1 MSVTGN
7 DEQPGGRKP
16 SPPSKE
22 NGELIVRAEYDYE
35 YTNTS
40 GRVVTIKEGEE
51 FELLKKTNG
60 DWWQVRR
67 FGERKPIYVPAL
79 YVVAVPRKLDEDSRR
94 LARDDAQIQAS
105 DGQKPGVEKKRT
117 QFEDIQKIKEDLK
130 LSESAKR
137 SAEDVRKPPEE
148 PRNASDEPRKGGD
161 TLPRKLGDGSKRAL
175 MPPQV
180 LMNLKHV
187 INNNNNAPAEQQ
199 LKTTRSNDKPVEDGP
214 RIISVAGGPQ
224 AADPSK
230 PSSPKMQCAFV
241 VIGRENAEGVKG
253 KSNSLPGHAG
263 GFVRQFDTITPGSS
277 MDDLSSGSNAH
288 QTPPSG
294 DIPPKVKRPDSP
306 VYANLQDLK
315 LMCPTTSVPQSTVA
329 GGQISGDGWETLF
342 DAKSSRHYY
351 YNRITRE
358 TSWKPPRKQGRDP
371 KSDQNRMVSPT
382 DEPLPPLPKEE
393 SSEVV
398 SDSGYLPDCWG
409 RFFDENGDEFYIH
422 QRSPVKWWKSKDDTG
437 EVYYYTEDG
446 RTEWELPEDPSGST
460 GVEWSPD
467 HDLANTVPDHK
478 VLPPTPR
485 ANDAPSHKIDHET
498 KLGGHKRT
506 PSDHNLCSISDLALS
521 LPAGLEKA
529 GMLNKTKITEGG
541 KKLRKNWTNVWVVLV
556 GHDLIL
562 YKDPKSHTGWKQG
575 ASNSKP
581 ECCIDLR
588 GAHIEWTRDKSSKKN
603 VCQLTVSGANEFLLQ
618 SDNDHT
624 MQEWYQS
631 IRSLIARLD
640 KDTPVPTPEEQRRGI
655 PKPGAAPASSS
666 APGVSTPDDGD
677 ASGDD
682 EPYEPSLRDKKDQR
696 DSRKGQA
703 NEISDKKRSRLR
715 KLITRRPTLQTLKDK
730 GYIKE
735 QVFGCPLACLC
746 ERENSMVPLFV
757 RMCIEAIER
766 RGLEIDGVYR
776 VSGNQATI
784 QKLRIMVDHDE
795 HVDLDD
801 SQWEDINVITG
812 ALKLFFRELP
822 EPLVPYIFFE
832 QFIAAIKI
840 FEYHNRVKCMKDL
853 INILPLPN
861 HNTMKFLIRHLKTV
875 VAHGEKN
882 RMTMQNMAIVFAPTL
897 LRPEVD
903 PGNMAVH
910 MVYQNQIVDLILG
923 ECDNIFGTD

>member
-7 DEQPGGRKP
+7 DEKPGGRKP

-79 YVVAVPRKLDEDSRR
+79 YVVAVPRKLEEDSRR

-105 DGQKPGVEKKRT
+105 DGPKPGEEKKRT
-117 QFEDIQKIKEDLK
+117 HFEDIQKIKEDLR

-263 GFVRQFDTITPGSS
+263 GFVRQFDAVTPGSS

-294 DIPPKVKRPDSP
+294 DLPPKVKRPDSP

-315 LMCPTTSVPQSTVA
+315 LMCPTTSLPQSTVA

-371 KSDQNRMVSPT
+371 KSDQNRIVSPT

-446 RTEWELPEDPSGST
+446 RTEWELPEVST
-460 GVEWSPD
+460 KPMQQQSQCSNNTNAAAMPMQQQCQCSSN
-467 HDLANTVPDHK
+467 ANAATMPMQQQSQCSNN
-478 VLPPTPR
+478 
-485 ANDAPSHKIDHET
+485 ANAATMPMQQQCQ
-498 KLGGHKRT
+498 
-506 PSDHNLCSISDLALS
+506 CSSNAN
-521 LPAGLEKA
+521 GLEKA

-631 IRSLIARLD
+631 IRSLIARL
-640 KDTPVPTPEEQRRGI
+640 RRGI

-666 APGVSTPDDGD
+666 APGASTPDDGD
-677 ASGDD
+677 VSGED

-696 DSRKGQA
+696 DSRKGHGETGRTHA
-703 NEISDKKRSRLR
+703 PNEISDKKRSRLR

>member
-7 DEQPGGRKP
+7 DEKPGGRKP

-79 YVVAVPRKLDEDSRR
+79 YVVAVPRKLEEDSRR

-105 DGQKPGVEKKRT
+105 DGPKPGEEKKRT
-117 QFEDIQKIKEDLK
+117 HFEDIQKIKEDLR

-224 AADPSK
+224 AVDPSK

-263 GFVRQFDTITPGSS
+263 GFVRQFDTVTPGSS

-294 DIPPKVKRPDSP
+294 DLPPKVKRPDSP

-315 LMCPTTSVPQSTVA
+315 LMCPTTSLPQSTVA

-371 KSDQNRMVSPT
+371 KSDQN
-382 DEPLPPLPKEE
+382 
-393 SSEVV
+393 
-398 SDSGYLPDCWG
+398 
-409 RFFDENGDEFYIH
+409 
-422 QRSPVKWWKSKDDTG
+422 WWKSKDDTG

-498 KLGGHKRT
+498 K
-506 PSDHNLCSISDLALS
+506 
-521 LPAGLEKA
+521 GLEKA

-666 APGVSTPDDGD
+666 APGASTPDDGD
-677 ASGDD
+677 VSGDD

-696 DSRKGQA
+696 DSRKGHA

>member
-1 MSVTGN
+1 
-7 DEQPGGRKP
+7 
-16 SPPSKE
+16 
-22 NGELIVRAEYDYE
+22 GELIVRAEYDYE

-51 FELLKKTNG
+51 FELVKKTNG

-79 YVVAVPRKLDEDSRR
+79 YVVAAPRKLDEDSRR
-94 LARDDAQIQAS
+94 LARDDAQIQ
-105 DGQKPGVEKKRT
+105 T
-117 QFEDIQKIKEDLK
+117 
-130 LSESAKR
+130 SESAKR

-148 PRNASDEPRKGGD
+148 PSAGRCSPNIPGLNFIRVLYGKYEPGYNHNACQVVNVLVILVNNHMTFCSKDGHISKCCSWKRNMTSRELNGQLFSSLSLRNSVKVERCRKSG
-161 TLPRKLGDGSKRAL
+161 
-175 MPPQV
+175 
-180 LMNLKHV
+180 
-187 INNNNNAPAEQQ
+187 INIHLISRCTYQ
-199 LKTTRSNDKPVEDGP
+199 
-214 RIISVAGGPQ
+214 ISVFQ
-224 AADPSK
+224 
-230 PSSPKMQCAFV
+230 
-241 VIGRENAEGVKG
+241 
-253 KSNSLPGHAG
+253 
-263 GFVRQFDTITPGSS
+263 
-277 MDDLSSGSNAH
+277 

-294 DIPPKVKRPDSP
+294 DLPPKVKRPDSP

-315 LMCPTTSVPQSTVA
+315 CEQLMCPTTSLPQSTVA

-342 DAKSSRHYY
+342 DAKSLRHYY

-398 SDSGYLPDCWG
+398 SDSGYLPDCWE

-422 QRSPVKWWKSKDDTG
+422 QRALVKWWKSKDDTG

-446 RTEWELPEDPSGST
+446 RTEWELPEYT
-460 GVEWSPD
+460 ASP
-467 HDLANTVPDHK
+467 LKQLELCKSKTLFLNAGEYCG
-478 VLPPTPR
+478 
-485 ANDAPSHKIDHET
+485 IDNW
-498 KLGGHKRT
+498 RFINV
-506 PSDHNLCSISDLALS
+506 DDISQ
-521 LPAGLEKA
+521 GLEKA

-631 IRSLIARLD
+631 IRSLIARL
-640 KDTPVPTPEEQRRGI
+640 
-655 PKPGAAPASSS
+655 A
-666 APGVSTPDDGD
+666 STPDDGD
-677 ASGDD
+677 VSGDD

-696 DSRKGQA
+696 DSRKGHVFMLST

-757 RMCIEAIER
+757 RMCMIALEWQR
-766 RGLEIDGVYR
+766 LEIDGVYR

-882 RMTMQNMAIVFAPTL
+882 RMSMQNMAIVFAPTL

-923 ECDNIFGTD
+923 ECDNIFGT